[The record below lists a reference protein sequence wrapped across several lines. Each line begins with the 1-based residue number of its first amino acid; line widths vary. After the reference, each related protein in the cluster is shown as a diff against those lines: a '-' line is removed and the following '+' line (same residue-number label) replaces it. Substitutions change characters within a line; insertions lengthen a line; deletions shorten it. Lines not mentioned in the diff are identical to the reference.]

1 MEEKQ
6 TDISVTTTTDINA
19 EALKELEAFL
29 VSLDLKYQL
38 KSLIVIPRP
47 PRQ

>member
-1 MEEKQ
+1 MEKKQ
-6 TDISVTTTTDINA
+6 ADISVTTTTDINA

-38 KSLIVIPRP
+38 KSLIITPRKP
-47 PRQ
+47 N

>member
-1 MEEKQ
+1 MEKKQ
-6 TDISVTTTTDINA
+6 SDISVTTTTDINA

-38 KSLIVIPRP
+38 KSLIITPRKP
-47 PRQ
+47 N